1 MHPPLGDS
9 GLRDQDPA
17 DRLAFL
23 EGFWRH
29 APLNL
34 FVVYPDNGD
43 DFRIEAINPTHE
55 ESLGVRLADI
65 VHHPMGEWMPQPV
78 HDSVVAHYRECLQR
92 RMPLRYDEIGT
103 MDGGVP
109 RYWNTLLVPVFDAQ
123 GAVSRIFGASQEVTE
138 LRHKEQELERTNAE
152 LEARVAERT
161 RELETARAE
170 LERQARVDELTR
182 TWNRRHL
189 REQAPAL
196 LGRCQRHGESL
207 AGIMLDADH
216 FKAVNDQLGHQAGDE
231 ILRAI
236 AAVCQESVRADDLVF
251 RYGGEEFLVL
261 MPAADQAGALTVAER
276 IRSNLARRPNMPAS
290 AGARTVSVSLGV
302 AIVDPLRESLDAL
315 IRSADDALRQ
325 AKEEGRD
332 RVVPAA

>member
-1 MHPPLGDS
+1 MNPNPGDS
-9 GLRDQDPA
+9 VLRDQSPA

-34 FVVYPDNGD
+34 FVVYPDTED
-43 DFRIEAINPTHE
+43 DFRIEAINPAHE
-55 ESLGVRLADI
+55 ESLGVRLAEI
-65 VHHPMGEWMPQPV
+65 VHRPMREWLPRSV
-78 HDSVVAHYRECLQR
+78 HDSVVTHYRECLQR
-92 RMPLRYDEIGT
+92 RTPLRYDEIGN
-103 MDGGVP
+103 MNGGVP
-109 RYWNTLLVPVFDAQ
+109 RYWNTLLVPVFDAR

-161 RELETARAE
+161 RELESARAE

-196 LGRCQRHGESL
+196 LARCHRQGEWL

-216 FKAVNDQLGHQAGDE
+216 FKAFNDQLGHQAGDE
-231 ILRAI
+231 VLRAI

-251 RYGGEEFLVL
+251 RYGGEEFLIL
-261 MPAADQAGALTVAER
+261 LPAADQAGAMAVAER
-276 IRSNLARRPNMPAS
+276 IRSNMSRHDAMPDSALSRP
-290 AGARTVSVSLGV
+290 VSVSLGV
-302 AIVDPLRESLDAL
+302 AAVDPAGESLDIL
-315 IRSADDALRQ
+315 ISRADDALRQ
-325 AKEEGRD
+325 AKQNGRD
-332 RVVPAA
+332 RAVPVA